1 MCTLQ
6 ETQSAVIGQND
17 CPQSSTDSEMD
28 QDKQSDEIQQLPS
41 KESPVLLPLVSSDAS
56 INLIPEK
63 AHHPML
69 LFPPRTFGKQKQSFC
84 LSWYLKYPSLHY
96 QEASDSV
103 LCFHCHV
110 AEKRHL
116 LLTLSKDDAFTTI
129 GFSNWKKAIERF
141 NKHEKVISHRQ
152 AVELVEKISHT
163 TKNIGDMLLALI
175 HSRRQKTEK
184 C

>member
-1 MCTLQ
+1 M
-6 ETQSAVIGQND
+6 
-17 CPQSSTDSEMD
+17 
-28 QDKQSDEIQQLPS
+28 
-41 KESPVLLPLVSSDAS
+41 LLPLVSSDAS
-56 INLIPEK
+56 VDLIPEK

-69 LFPPRTFGKQKQSFC
+69 LFPPHTFGKQRRSFC
-84 LSWYLKYPSLHY
+84 SSWYLKYPWLHY

-110 AEKRHL
+110 AEKQHL

-152 AVELVEKISHT
+152 AVELVEKIPHT
-163 TKNIGDMLLALI
+163 TKNIGDLLLALI